1 MAQSSKARFD
11 KPVTWQLVAEVCVL
25 IALLCSPA
33 RAQTPVPSPDDV
45 AGLVVV
51 DSASSMAETEQR
63 LVQAIEAAGLKV
75 AARIDHEANAK
86 RVDQA
91 LPPTVLLLFGNPKT
105 GTPLIQQR
113 RTMGIDLP
121 LKILIWEGEGHVKLA
136 YNDPFYLAR
145 RHGVENAAV
154 LKQVEKALRGF
165 ADAATKLTG
174 ALLLH
179 LNALTVHQAIRIQR
193 RQLLAELEIR

>member
-1 MAQSSKARFD
+1 MGQSSKARFD

-25 IALLCSPA
+25 IALLCSQ

-51 DSASSMAETEQR
+51 DSAYSMAETEQR

-75 AARIDHEANAK
+75 AARIDREANAK

-105 GTPLIQQR
+105 
-113 RTMGIDLP
+113 
-121 LKILIWEGEGHVKLA
+121 
-136 YNDPFYLAR
+136 
-145 RHGVENAAV
+145 
-154 LKQVEKALRGF
+154 
-165 ADAATKLTG
+165 
-174 ALLLH
+174 
-179 LNALTVHQAIRIQR
+179 VHP
-193 RQLLAELEIR
+193 